1 MELRHLRYFVATAQ
15 AQSFTK
21 AAQALHIAQPPLGQQ
36 IRALEQEV
44 GTPLFLRQGRGVV
57 LSDAGAVFLT
67 SSLDILARVEQAK
80 KEAVRAANGELGTLV
95 LGFTE
100 SASFNETVTQLISR
114 YQQAY
119 PDVGLTLLEDDSETL
134 IRRLS
139 QGELDAAIVRPPFAD
154 TDDLAFHILSEEPL
168 MVVLPSGH
176 ALARRDRLCLEDLRH
191 ERFVLYARQS
201 GYGLSADIVAECRA
215 HGFNPL
221 IHQQAPQVSSAVN
234 LVSAGM
240 GVAIVPASMQRMQRP
255 GLAFSALALERP
267 RAVLG
272 LATQAHPART
282 VVQRLL
288 SCAEG
293 LRTGEG

>member
-67 SSLDILARVEQAK
+67 SALDILARVEQAK

-100 SASFNETVTQLISR
+100 SASFNEAVTRLISR
-114 YQQAY
+114 YQQIY
-119 PDVGLTLLEDDSETL
+119 PDVGLTLLEDDSEAL
-134 IRRLS
+134 IRRLD
-139 QGELDAAIVRPPFAD
+139 QGELDAAIVRPPFA
-154 TDDLAFHILSEEPL
+154 TTGDLDFQVLSEEPL
-168 MVVLPSGH
+168 MVVLPSSH
-176 ALARRDRLCLEDLRH
+176 ALARRERVCLEALRH

-201 GYGLSADIVAECRA
+201 GYGLSADIVAACRA
-215 HGFNPL
+215 QGFNPL

-234 LVSAGM
+234 LVSAGL

-255 GLAFSALALERP
+255 GLAFRTLALEHP

-272 LATQAHPART
+272 LATRAHQPRT
-282 VVQRLL
+282 VVQRLVA
-288 SCAEG
+288 CAEG
-293 LRTGEG
+293 LRTDKG

>member
-67 SSLDILARVEQAK
+67 SALDILARVEQAK
-80 KEAVRAANGELGTLV
+80 KEAVRAANGGLGTLV

-100 SASFNETVTQLISR
+100 SASFNEAVTRLISR
-114 YQQAY
+114 YQQTY
-119 PDVGLTLLEDDSETL
+119 PDVGLTLLEDDSEAL

-139 QGELDAAIVRPPFAD
+139 QGELDAAIVRPPFA
-154 TDDLAFHILSEEPL
+154 TTGELAFQVLSEEPL
-168 MVVLPSGH
+168 MVVLPSSH
-176 ALARRDRLCLEDLRH
+176 ALARRERVCLEALRH

-201 GYGLSADIVAECRA
+201 GYGLSADIVAACRA
-215 HGFNPL
+215 QGFNPL

-234 LVSAGM
+234 LVSAGL

-255 GLAFSALALERP
+255 GLAFRTLALEHP

-272 LATQAHPART
+272 LATRAHQPRT
-282 VVQRLL
+282 VVQRLVA
-288 SCAEG
+288 CAEG
-293 LRTGEG
+293 LRTDKG